1 MNHKKIGMLVFRTL
15 LLIFSLLSV
24 SFSAFAHINAQ
35 KLNTANLHIAAVSAY
50 VKDLTTGKVLYK
62 QNANLQVPIASLTKL
77 MMAMVVLD
85 GKQSLNQPITFT
97 PEARKRMF
105 DYYSNV
111 RVNSTISCGEAL
123 RIALMSSENFAAT
136 ALACAYPGGYNV
148 FVQKMNE
155 KAQQLGM
162 TDTHFYGSS
171 GLNPKNTS
179 TAHDV
184 AIMLAAAL
192 KYPKIR
198 EYTQTIV
205 HTAYFLHPNYK
216 LGYTNTD
223 AIVRTKEWPIF
234 VSKTGTLDIAGHC
247 LGIVTE
253 IGGDKVV
260 MAILDNQGK
269 MTPVGDAV
277 RIKRWIQTNES
288 GYPPASAVRYQQMKL
303 KELGVIK

>member
-1 MNHKKIGMLVFRTL
+1 MFKALLVASGL
-15 LLIFSLLSV
+15 LLA
-24 SFSAFAHINAQ
+24 SFSASAHINTQ
-35 KLNTANLHIAAVSAY
+35 DLSPKNLHISAVSAY
-50 VKDLTTGKVLYK
+50 VDDLTTNQVLYK

-85 GKQSLNQPITFT
+85 GKQPLDQPITFT
-97 PEARKRMF
+97 KEAQKRMF

-111 RVNSTISCGEAL
+111 RVNSTISRGEAL

-136 ALACAYPGGYNV
+136 SLACAYPGGYNV

-155 KAQQLGM
+155 KAKELGM
-162 TDTHFYGSS
+162 TDTHFYGAS

-184 AIMLAAAL
+184 ALMITAAL

-205 HTAYFLHPNYK
+205 HTAYFRNPNYK

-223 AIVRTKEWPIF
+223 AIVRTQEWPIF
-234 VSKTGTLDIAGHC
+234 VSKTGHLDVAGHC
-247 LGIVTE
+247 LAIITE
-253 IGGDKVV
+253 IKGDKVV
-260 MAILDNQGK
+260 MVILDNQAK

-277 RIKRWIQTNES
+277 RIKRWILTGES
-288 GYPPASAVRYQQMKL
+288 GYPPASAVRYQHMKL
-303 KELGVIK
+303 RELGVKTA